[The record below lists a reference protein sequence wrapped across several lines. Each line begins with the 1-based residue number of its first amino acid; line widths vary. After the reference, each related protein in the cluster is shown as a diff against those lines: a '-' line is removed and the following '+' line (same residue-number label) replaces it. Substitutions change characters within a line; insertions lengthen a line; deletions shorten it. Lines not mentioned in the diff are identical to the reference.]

1 LISLDEQEHPPC
13 GESMSRECLSSSYYS
28 SNRDIPTG
36 PHTTQTQRY
45 THIQNTTSHSTETYI
60 ETYPLTATNFYSVET
75 YPHTAQRYRGAYRE
89 LKKYTGI

>member
-1 LISLDEQEHPPC
+1 
-13 GESMSRECLSSSYYS
+13 MSSYYS

-45 THIQNTTSHSTETYI
+45 THIHNTTSHNT

-89 LKKYTGI
+89 LKYTGI